1 MQQFND
7 NGFVFKFVVRVRFE
21 HLFYPEVVI
30 AAQFLPFSTV
40 VTGFKC
46 KERDYKQDMAIQRNA
61 PLFLSL
67 PFLKVLILRNK
78 VNFILNMYL
87 YSL

>member
-1 MQQFND
+1 MR
-7 NGFVFKFVVRVRFE
+7 FK

-30 AAQFLPFSTV
+30 AAQFLPFSTA

-46 KERDYKQDMAIQRNA
+46 KERDYEQDTAIQRNA
-61 PLFLSL
+61 LLFPSLS
-67 PFLKVLILRNK
+67 FLKVLILRNK
-78 VNFILNMYL
+78 VNFILYMYL